1 MGLMGFFDKKDSYV
15 FVYEKNGVKSQIII
29 KAKDENE
36 AKDKFN
42 KKIGFAQNIKITKQ
56 SQE

>member
-1 MGLMGFFDKKDSYV
+1 MGFFNKKNSYI
-15 FVYEKNGVKSQIII
+15 FTYEKNGIRSQIII

-42 KKIGFAQNIKITKQ
+42 KKVGFTQNIKITKQ
-56 SQE
+56 S